1 MSWTNVAFDLV
12 VLIPILITGWQDF
25 RTREASN
32 LITIP
37 YFFTGVGV
45 GIYRYYNDPSMWYVF
60 LVQGLITFVARF
72 NGMGGADWKMQCGL
86 FGLHPLMGL
95 VSVFAEGVWGS
106 VLLVRHGP
114 QARFPK
120 LSVMAVSSALT
131 FLFDISIMPNIVQFL
146 PGRIVPTA

>member
-1 MSWTNVAFDLV
+1 MLWTNTAFELA
-12 VLIPILITGWQDF
+12 VLIPILITGWQDY

-37 YFFTGVGV
+37 YFFIGVGM
-45 GIYRYYNDPSMWYVF
+45 GIYRYHEDHSMWYVF
-60 LVQGLITFVARF
+60 LIQGLITLITWF

-95 VSVFAEGVWGS
+95 VSVLAEGIWGA
-106 VLLVRHGP
+106 VLLLRHGP

-120 LSVMAVSSALT
+120 LSVMALSSALT
-131 FLFDISIMPNIVQFL
+131 FLIDISIMPSIVQFL